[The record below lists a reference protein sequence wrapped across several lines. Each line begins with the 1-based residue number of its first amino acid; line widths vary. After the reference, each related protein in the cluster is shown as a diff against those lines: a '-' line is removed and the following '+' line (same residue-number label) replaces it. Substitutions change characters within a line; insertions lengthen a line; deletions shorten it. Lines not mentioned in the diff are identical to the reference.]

1 MTEQTQHQ
9 STPLD
14 EARAAMAFHP
24 RDWAADHRD
33 AWVWGIVVGWGDE
46 GLGEVAAKHGWS
58 AEKVARLRALHAE
71 MEAAHGKR

>member
-1 MTEQTQHQ
+1 MSEQNP
-9 STPLD
+9 TPLD

-33 AWVWGIVVGWGDE
+33 AWAWGIVVGWGDD
-46 GLGEVAAKHGWS
+46 GLAEVAAKHGWPD
-58 AEKVARLRALHAE
+58 EKVARLRALHEA